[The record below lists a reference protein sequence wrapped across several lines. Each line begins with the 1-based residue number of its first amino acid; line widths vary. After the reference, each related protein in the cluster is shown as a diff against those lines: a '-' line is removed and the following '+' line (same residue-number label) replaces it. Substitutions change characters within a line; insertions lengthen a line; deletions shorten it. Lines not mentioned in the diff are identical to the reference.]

1 MAPEDETRRNTGF
14 GNDGFDGRD
23 LLVGRPEGAEAATPA
38 AEVSQASPPV
48 AVTSPSIS
56 SPPSGAHPGA
66 HQDAIA
72 EILSTVQT
80 IVARLD
86 VLQEVSG
93 PEDERA
99 EALTRETAALT
110 QAVGDA
116 RGALARAAELAGRQD
131 GAAEAARV
139 LAQGV
144 AALRAQGEALDQR
157 LQATGQQANQT
168 GWQAE
173 TVAQGI
179 KEMMPA
185 AESLQSSLR
194 IHAGNMSRIN
204 RDHRRRRW
212 LTGLAIGAASFVFFA
227 TGLVLQRETDFVS
240 FGDPRDAWN
249 DHVEENFTPTLAAC
263 ASKARLND
271 EPVLC
276 SMIVDPMQEMTVP
289 YYPDVVLTERPAQ
302 RSSELSAEQ

>member
-1 MAPEDETRRNTGF
+1 MKPEDEPRQSQFPRS
-14 GNDGFDGRD
+14 DGLDGRD
-23 LLVGRPEGAEAATPA
+23 LLVGRPESAEGSPA
-38 AEVSQASPPV
+38 AVAGKTPPALPSQK
-48 AVTSPSIS
+48 
-56 SPPSGAHPGA
+56 SGAH
-66 HQDAIA
+66 DEAIA
-72 EILSTVQT
+72 KILATVKT
-80 IVARLD
+80 IASRLD
-86 VLQEVSG
+86 ALQEVSG
-93 PEDERA
+93 PDDERA
-99 EALTRETAALT
+99 EALTRETVALS
-110 QAVGDA
+110 QAVRDA
-116 RGALARAAELAGRQD
+116 RGALAKAAELAGRQD

-139 LAQGV
+139 LDQGV

-185 AESLQSSLR
+185 ARSLKSSLR
-194 IHAGNMSRIN
+194 IHTENMSRIN

-212 LTGLAIGAASFVFFA
+212 LTGLAIGAAAFVFFVI
-227 TGLVLQRETDFVS
+227 GLVLQRETDFVS

-249 DHVEENFTPTLAAC
+249 DHVEEHFTPTLAAC

-271 EPVLC
+271 EPALC

-289 YYPDVVLTERPAQ
+289 YYPGVVLTERPAQ
-302 RSSELSAEQ
+302 GSSGLSAEQ

>member
-1 MAPEDETRRNTGF
+1 MALKGEGRGGPETGK
-14 GNDGFDGRD
+14 GDFDGCD
-23 LLVGRPEGAEAATPA
+23 LLVGRSSREASDGPGAEAPQTG
-38 AEVSQASPPV
+38 EVPPPPASPQPDSHDV
-48 AVTSPSIS
+48 
-56 SPPSGAHPGA
+56 
-66 HQDAIA
+66 AIA
-72 EILSTVQT
+72 EILATVQT
-80 IVARLD
+80 IASRLD
-86 VLQEVSG
+86 ALQEVSG

-99 EALTRETAALT
+99 EALARETAALS
-110 QAVGDA
+110 QAVQDA
-116 RGALARAAELAGRQD
+116 RHALTKAEELAARQD
-131 GAAEAARV
+131 GAAEAARI
-139 LAQGV
+139 LDQGV

-185 AESLQSSLR
+185 ARSLESSLR
-194 IHAGNMSRIN
+194 IHTENMSRIN

-227 TGLVLQRETDFVS
+227 IGLVLQRETDFVS

-249 DHVEENFTPTLAAC
+249 DHVEEHFTPTLAAC

-289 YYPDVVLTERPAQ
+289 YYPGVVLTERPAQ
-302 RSSELSAEQ
+302 GSSGPSAKQ

>member
-1 MAPEDETRRNTGF
+1 MAPQKRPNSPETGKDDF
-14 GNDGFDGRD
+14 SGRD
-23 LLVGRPEGAEAATPA
+23 LLVGRPEGTEGRPPSEPPKPTPTPPLP
-38 AEVSQASPPV
+38 ASPQPD
-48 AVTSPSIS
+48 ARS
-56 SPPSGAHPGA
+56 
-66 HQDAIA
+66 DAIA

-80 IVARLD
+80 IAARLD
-86 VLQEVSG
+86 ALQDTPG
-93 PEDERA
+93 PDGERA
-99 EALTRETAALT
+99 EALARETTALT
-110 QAVGDA
+110 QAVGNA
-116 RGALARAAELAGRQD
+116 RGALAKAEELATRQD
-131 GAAEAARV
+131 SAAEAARV

-144 AALRAQGEALDQR
+144 AALRAQGEALDRR

-185 AESLQSSLR
+185 ARSLESSLR
-194 IHAGNMSRIN
+194 IHTENMSRIN

-212 LTGLAIGAASFVFFA
+212 LTGLAIGAGSFVFFA
-227 TGLVLQRETDFVS
+227 IGLVLQRETDFVS

-249 DHVEENFTPTLAAC
+249 DHVEEHFTPTLAAC

-276 SMIVDPMQEMTVP
+276 SMIVDPMQEVTIP
-289 YYPDVVLTERPAQ
+289 HYPDVVLTERPAQ
-302 RSSELSAEQ
+302 GSSGPSAGR